1 MNPTPQSNP
10 QRAPAPIPGAL
21 AVAARLALILAGLAA
36 LIARAFLRNPRRVS
50 LILPLWNRLTRAAAR
65 FTRLATRLEAGQA
78 PRPSRKTSHSG
89 PAPIRLPS
97 ARGWLVADLR
107 HEAVAY
113 ANYLE
118 ALLADPI
125 AANLLAASP
134 TAARMLRPL
143 CHMLGLAN
151 PAPPPEPPPA
161 PARASRA
168 EAPPHVPPPAQH
180 RLTPPCPHLRWPWR
194 SRPA

>member
-65 FTRLATRLEAGQA
+65 FTRLATRLEAGQT
-78 PRPSRKTSHSG
+78 PRPARPGTHSG
-89 PAPIRLPS
+89 PAPVNLPT
-97 ARGWLVADLR
+97 AHGWLVADLR

-113 ANYLE
+113 SNYLE
-118 ALLADPI
+118 AFLADPQT
-125 AANLLAASP
+125 AALLAASP
-134 TAARMLRPL
+134 AAARILRPL
-143 CHMLGLAN
+143 RHMLGLPADRPKARP
-151 PAPPPEPPPA
+151 PAPPVPA
-161 PARASRA
+161 PYYSNY
-168 EAPPHVPPPAQH
+168 
-180 RLTPPCPHLRWPWR
+180 L
-194 SRPA
+194 